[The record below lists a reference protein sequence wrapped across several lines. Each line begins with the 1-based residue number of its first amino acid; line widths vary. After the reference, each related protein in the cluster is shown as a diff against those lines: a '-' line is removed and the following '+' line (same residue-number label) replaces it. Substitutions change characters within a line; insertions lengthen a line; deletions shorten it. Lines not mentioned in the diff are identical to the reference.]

1 MKKTVRKAVLAAM
14 VLTTVCGG
22 AQMAWAENVVD
33 LRNYSKVTKVNDF
46 RVAGVM
52 VDKDN
57 TSLTSKKVSNINITS
72 NDPAHGEVF
81 AVFAYNPNDKGGKPY
96 GSITLGDK
104 DITKAVNISVTGK
117 YAYGMMSQLDGS
129 NITVNGDTLTIN
141 AKGTDYAIGMQ
152 AQSNSYTPAATID
165 INTKN
170 TIINA
175 STDKDNKADASGEY
189 PAIGIIAYSGSTVN
203 IDNNLTV
210 NAGTAI
216 STRGYSTINI
226 NKNGTGTVKMNG
238 DISFNYDNNTSK
250 TPIDS
255 TVNLNLTNEESYLN
269 GNIIKTGHPP
279 KDTIQ
284 IGNSPEYTTIDA
296 VNHMNLSLSNG
307 ATWTSTKD
315 SFVNN
320 LTLKNGGTVNLA
332 GDTHTVDVL
341 TKMSSD
347 NGVVTANSLDS
358 KVKVAKGANDIK
370 SLTVKGS
377 GAMADAIAKDP
388 SVANKLANVVEDE
401 STGKSAATNVTTD
414 EGEVAGAYSGT
425 VSADGTVSGSLAKN
439 SINENISGIGVISLM
454 TWRQENN
461 DLNKRLGELRDSKG
475 QYGLWTRMSRGEAK
489 YNDLGIKNQ
498 YNYYQLGYDARISD
512 DWILGG
518 AVSYTDGESSFRD
531 GDGTNKHT
539 GFAVYGSRLADDGS
553 FIDIIAKYAH
563 MKNEYDTYTYAG
575 AGDGDYST
583 NGFAFSAEYG
593 KRFKGQNDFW
603 IEPQAELTYGRV
615 DSANFTTAK
624 GVHVRQDSLD
634 SLVGRLGF
642 ALGKDVK
649 AGHVYVRASYLYDF
663 KGDVNMYMDKDG
675 VSDSYDHDLGGGWWE
690 FGVGT
695 NLNLGHDTHFYFDV
709 ERTASGEVSTP
720 WQWNAGIRYS
730 F

>member
-1 MKKTVRKAVLAAM
+1 MKKTVRNAVLAAM

-22 AQMAWAENVVD
+22 AQMAWAENVD
-33 LRNYSKVTKVNDF
+33 LSNAEGTGLSVVRATVNEEKT
-46 RVAGVM
+46 A
-52 VDKDN
+52 KN
-57 TSLTSKKVSNINITS
+57 ENINITGKNIS
-72 NDPAHGEVF
+72 YTVLADGNSAGQ
-81 AVFAYNPNDKGGKPY
+81 GGH
-96 GSITLGDK
+96 ITLGDGN
-104 DITKAVNISVTGK
+104 TQNVNISATGK
-117 YAYGMMSQLDGS
+117 NAYGMMSLYGGS

-141 AKGTDYAIGMQ
+141 AKGTGYAIGMQ
-152 AQSNSYTPAATID
+152 AQSNSNEPAAKID

-170 TIINA
+170 TVINA
-175 STDKDNKADASGEY
+175 STDNDNVKPGEEHT
-189 PAIGIIAYSGSTVN
+189 AIGIVAYSGSTVK

-226 NKNGTGTVKMNG
+226 NQGGTGTVKMNG
-238 DISFNYDNNTSK
+238 DISFNYDKDTSK

-269 GNIIKTGHPP
+269 GNIIKTGNPP
-279 KDTIQ
+279 KDTIKT
-284 IGNSPEYTTIDA
+284 GNPPEDTTIDA

-307 ATWTSTKD
+307 ATWTSTDD

-332 GDTHTVDVL
+332 GGAHTVDVL
-341 TKMSSD
+341 TNMSSD
-347 NGVVTANSLDS
+347 NGVVATNSLDS
-358 KVKVAKGANDIK
+358 KVKVEEKANHIK

-425 VSADGTVSGSLAKN
+425 VDANGNLSGSLAKN
-439 SINENISGIGVISLM
+439 STNENISGLGVISLM

-563 MKNEYDTYTYAG
+563 MKNEYDTYAG

-624 GVHVRQDSLD
+624 GVHVHQDSLD

-675 VSDSYDHDLGGGWWE
+675 AADSYDHDLGGGWWE

>member
-1 MKKTVRKAVLAAM
+1 MKKTVRNAVLAAM

-22 AQMAWAENVVD
+22 AQMAWAENVD
-33 LRNYSKVTKVNDF
+33 LSNAEGTGLSVIRATVNETKTAKNE
-46 RVAGVM
+46 
-52 VDKDN
+52 
-57 TSLTSKKVSNINITS
+57 NINITG
-72 NDPAHGEVF
+72 NDTIYTVLANGSDP
-81 AVFAYNPNDKGGKPY
+81 KTTGG
-96 GSITLGDK
+96 GHITLGD
-104 DITKAVNISVTGK
+104 DNTKTVNITSTGSST
-117 YAYGMMSQLDGS
+117 YGMMSLYGGS
-129 NITVNGDTLTIN
+129 IITVNGDTLNIN
-141 AKGTDYAIGMQ
+141 VHGTDYAIGMQ
-152 AQSNSYTPAATID
+152 AQSNSQEPAAKID

-175 STDKDNKADASGEY
+175 STDATEPVEGEY
-189 PAIGIIAYSGSTVN
+189 PAIGIIAYSGSEVN
-203 IDNNLTV
+203 INNNLTV
-210 NAGTAI
+210 NAPTAI
-216 STRGYSTINI
+216 STRGQSTINI
-226 NKNGTGTVKMNG
+226 NQDGKGTVKMNG
-238 DISFNYDNNTSK
+238 DISFDYDQGTSG
-250 TPIDS
+250 TEINS
-255 TVNLNLTNEESYLN
+255 TVNLNLANAESYLKGNILKN
-269 GNIIKTGHPP
+269 GNAP
-279 KDTIQ
+279 KKKSTVKDMT
-284 IGNSPEYTTIDA
+284 
-296 VNHMNLSLSNG
+296 LSLSNG
-307 ATWTSTKD
+307 ATWTSTSTKD

-332 GDTHTVDVL
+332 GDAQTVDVL
-341 TKMSSD
+341 TSMSSD
-347 NGVVTANSLDS
+347 NGVVATNSLGN
-358 KVKVAKGANDIK
+358 KVKVEENANHIK

-388 SVANKLANVVEDE
+388 SVANRLANVVEDE

-425 VSADGTVSGSLAKN
+425 VDANGNLSGSLAKN
-439 SINENISGIGVISLM
+439 STNENISGLGVISLM

-563 MKNEYDTYTYAG
+563 MKNEYDTYAG

-624 GVHVRQDSLD
+624 GVHVHQDSLD

-675 VSDSYDHDLGGGWWE
+675 AADSYDHDLGGGWWE

>member
-1 MKKTVRKAVLAAM
+1 MMKKTVRKAVLAAM

-22 AQMAWAENVVD
+22 AQMSWAASPVYVNSGDVTED
-33 LRNYSKVTKVNDF
+33 LSNISVNDDVF
-46 RVAGVM
+46 SVLAEGGSLSS
-52 VDKDN
+52 N
-57 TSLTSKKVSNINITS
+57 TGEINITNS
-72 NDPAHGEVF
+72 YFDDDNYGVVAQ
-81 AVFAYNPNDKGGKPY
+81 DKG
-96 GSITLGDK
+96 TVNLGDSGV
-104 DITKAVNISVTGK
+104 TKAINVTVKGASPTGLFSYYHDGAKINVAGDNFNVNVHGVDKAYGIWVQSNIPTEDQDPIPAEVNID
-117 YAYGMMSQLDGS
+117 A
-129 NITVNGDTLTIN
+129 
-141 AKGTDYAIGMQ
+141 
-152 AQSNSYTPAATID
+152 
-165 INTKN
+165 KN
-170 TIINA
+170 TVIDV
-175 STDKDNKADASGEY
+175 STDVDKKDDAGEHT
-189 PAIGIIAYSGSTVN
+189 AIGIVAYSGSKLN
-203 IDNNLTV
+203 INNNLTV
-210 NAGTAI
+210 NAATAI
-216 STRGYSTINI
+216 STRGNSTINI

-238 DISFNYDNNTSK
+238 DISFNYDEKTSK
-250 TPIDS
+250 TTIDS
-255 TVNLNLTNEESYLN
+255 TVNLNLTNEESYLK
-269 GNIIKTGHPP
+269 GNIIKTGNPP
-279 KDTIQ
+279 SNKITVQD
-284 IGNSPEYTTIDA
+284 
-296 VNHMNLSLSNG
+296 MNMSLSNG
-307 ATWTSTKD
+307 ATWTSTAD

-320 LTLKNGGTVNLA
+320 LTLANGGTVSLA
-332 GDTHTVDVL
+332 GDAHKVNVL
-341 TKMSSD
+341 NEMTSND
-347 NGVVTANSLDS
+347 GVVATNSLDS
-358 KVKVAKGANDIK
+358 KVEIANNTNK
-370 SLTVKGS
+370 EVKKLTVKGT

-388 SVANKLANVVEDE
+388 SVANKLANVVTDA
-401 STGKSAATNVTTD
+401 SGKSAATNVTTD

-425 VSADGTVSGSLAKN
+425 VDANGNLSGSLAKN
-439 SINENISGIGVISLM
+439 STNENISGLGVISLM

-563 MKNEYDTYTYAG
+563 MKNEYDTYAG

-624 GVHVRQDSLD
+624 GVHVHQDSLD

-675 VSDSYDHDLGGGWWE
+675 AADSYDHDLGGGWWE

>member
-1 MKKTVRKAVLAAM
+1 MKKTVRKAVLATM
-14 VLTTVCGG
+14 VLTTICGG
-22 AQMAWAENVVD
+22 AQMAWAEDDLSNVKGSGLLLADACAWGKDAVITATG
-33 LRNYSKVTKVNDF
+33 SKNK
-46 RVAGVM
+46 
-52 VDKDN
+52 
-57 TSLTSKKVSNINITS
+57 NINITGE
-72 NDPAHGEVF
+72 NDTTFSVLANV
-81 AVFAYNPNDKGGKPY
+81 GGQ
-96 GSITLGDK
+96 ITLGDQN
-104 DITKAVNISVTGK
+104 TQNVNISTTGTN
-117 YAYGMMSQLDGS
+117 AYGMMSRYGGS
-129 NITVNGDTLTIN
+129 KITVNGDTLTIN
-141 AKGTDYAIGMQ
+141 AKGTDYAIGLQ
-152 AQSNSYTPAATID
+152 AQSNSQEPAAKID

-170 TIINA
+170 TVINA
-175 STDKDNKADASGEY
+175 STDAHEPVKGEY

-203 IDNNLTV
+203 IANNLTV

-226 NKNGTGTVKMNG
+226 NQDGTGTVKMNG
-238 DISFNYDNNTSK
+238 DISFNYDEKTSG

-269 GNIIKTGHPP
+269 GNIIKTGNPP
-279 KDTIQ
+279 S
-284 IGNSPEYTTIDA
+284 NSNT
-296 VNHMNLSLSNG
+296 VKGMNMSFSNG

-332 GDTHTVDVL
+332 GDAHKVNVL
-341 TKMSSD
+341 DKMTSND
-347 NGVVTANSLDS
+347 GVVATNSLDS
-358 KVKVAKGANDIK
+358 KVEIANNAKK
-370 SLTVKGS
+370 EVKKLTVKGT

-388 SVANKLANVVEDE
+388 SVAKKLANVVTDA
-401 STGKSAATNVTTD
+401 SGKSAATNVTTD

-563 MKNEYDTYTYAG
+563 MKNEYDTYAG

-624 GVHVRQDSLD
+624 GVHVHQDSLD

-675 VSDSYDHDLGGGWWE
+675 AADSYDHDLGGGWWE

>member
-1 MKKTVRKAVLAAM
+1 MKKTVRNAVLAAM

-22 AQMAWAENVVD
+22 TQMAWAEDMD
-33 LRNYSKVTKVNDF
+33 LSNYSDTTVFDTDLKM
-46 RVAGVM
+46 VAGVLENKGEAI
-52 VDKDN
+52 VSKNESINVTTNDTDN
-57 TSLTSKKVSNINITS
+57 NW
-72 NDPAHGEVF
+72 VF
-81 AVFAYNPNDKGGKPY
+81 AVCARAPKEQKDGQYSK
-96 GSITLGDK
+96 ITLGTEA
-104 DITKAVNISVTGK
+104 TKTVNVSSTGK
-117 YAYGMMSQLDGS
+117 YAYGLFSGQKGS
-129 NITVNGDTLTIN
+129 NITVNGDTLNIN
-141 AKGTDYAIGMQ
+141 VHGTEYAIGMQ
-152 AQSNSYTPAATID
+152 AQSNSQTPAAEID

-170 TIINA
+170 AIINA
-175 STDKDNKADASGEY
+175 ITDEDKVDAGGEHT
-189 PAIGIIAYSGSTVN
+189 AVGIISYSGATVN
-203 IDNNLTV
+203 IKNNLTV
-210 NAGTAI
+210 NAATAI
-216 STRGYSTINI
+216 STRGNSNVII
-226 NKNGTGTVKMNG
+226 NKDGKGTVKLNG
-238 DISFNYDNNTSK
+238 DISFDYDAKTSG
-250 TPIDS
+250 TLIDS
-255 TVNLNLTNEESYLN
+255 NLDINLNNAESYFN
-269 GNIIKTGHPP
+269 GNIVKH
-279 KDTIQ
+279 
-284 IGNSPEYTTIDA
+284 GNAPETKA
-296 VNHMNLSLSNG
+296 GVSGMALSLSNG
-307 ATWTSTKD
+307 ATWTSTAD

-332 GDTHTVDVL
+332 GDAHTVSVL
-341 TKMSSD
+341 NNISSD
-347 NGVVTANSLDS
+347 NGVVATSSLAS
-358 KVKVAKGANDIK
+358 KVKVANKVK

-377 GAMADAIAKDP
+377 GQMADAIAKDP
-388 SVANKLANVVEDE
+388 SVADKLANVVENE
-401 STGKSAATNVTTD
+401 STGRSAATNVTTD

-439 SINENISGIGVISLM
+439 STNENISGLGVISLM

-498 YNYYQLGYDARISD
+498 YNYYQLGYDAKVSD
-512 DWILGG
+512 NWILGG

-553 FIDIIAKYAH
+553 FIDVIAKYAH
-563 MKNEYDTYTYAG
+563 MKNEYDTYAG

-624 GVHVRQDSLD
+624 GVHVHQDSLD

-642 ALGKDVK
+642 AVGKDIK
-649 AGHVYVRASYLYDF
+649 AGHIYARASYLYDF
-663 KGDVNMYMDKDG
+663 KGDVNMYMDKNG

>member
-22 AQMAWAENVVD
+22 AQMSWAEDQIVNADLSDYENNGVWSLGAPNGYTINSNVD
-33 LRNYSKVTKVNDF
+33 GDVN
-46 RVAGVM
+46 
-52 VDKDN
+52 K
-57 TSLTSKKVSNINITS
+57 NINITGT
-72 NDPAHGEVF
+72 DDTKYAT
-81 AVFAYNPNDKGGKPY
+81 FAYFGGV
-96 GSITLGDK
+96 
-104 DITKAVNISVTGK
+104 VNIGDEHTESVNITTTGK
-117 YAYGMMSQLDGS
+117 QTYGMFSAGGGS
-129 NITVNGDTLTIN
+129 KMTVNGDTLTIN
-141 AKGTDYAIGMQ
+141 AKGKDYAIGMHAESDSQ
-152 AQSNSYTPAATID
+152 TPSAEID

-170 TIINA
+170 TVINA
-175 STDKDNKADASGEY
+175 STDEDKEVDGEHT
-189 PAIGIIAYSGSTVN
+189 AIGIVAYSGSKVN
-203 IDNNLTV
+203 IKNNLTV
-210 NAGTAI
+210 NAATAI
-216 STRGYSTINI
+216 STRGNSTINI
-226 NKNGTGTVKMNG
+226 NEDGTGTVKLNG
-238 DISFNYDNNTSK
+238 DISFDYDDKTSG

-255 TVNLNLTNEESYLN
+255 SVNINLTNKDSYLKGNIKKN
-269 GNIIKTGHPP
+269 GNPP
-279 KDTIQ
+279 TNQ
-284 IGNSPEYTTIDA
+284 ST
-296 VNHMNLSLSNG
+296 VNGMNLSLSNG
-307 ATWTSTKD
+307 ATWTSTDD

-320 LTLKNGGTVNLA
+320 LDLKNGGTVNLA
-332 GDTHTVDVL
+332 GGAHTVDVL
-341 TKMSSD
+341 TSMSSD

-425 VSADGTVSGSLAKN
+425 VSADGSVSGSLAKN

>member
-1 MKKTVRKAVLAAM
+1 MKKTVRNAVLAAM

-22 AQMAWAENVVD
+22 AQMAWAADVLSNV
-33 LRNYSKVTKVNDF
+33 KG
-46 RVAGVM
+46 AGTYL
-52 VDKDN
+52 DDTAALGKDAVITATGSQN
-57 TSLTSKKVSNINITS
+57 KNINITGE
-72 NDPAHGEVF
+72 NDTTFSVL
-81 AVFAYNPNDKGGKPY
+81 AYVGGQ
-96 GSITLGDK
+96 ITLGDQN
-104 DITKAVNISVTGK
+104 TQNVNISTTGTN
-117 YAYGMMSQLDGS
+117 AYGLMAMHENVVPGGVGKGFH
-129 NITVNGDTLTIN
+129 ITVYGDTLNIN
-141 AKGTDYAIGMQ
+141 VHGTEYAIGMQ
-152 AQSNSYTPAATID
+152 AQNNSWSPNKATID

-170 TIINA
+170 TVINA
-175 STDKDNKADASGEY
+175 STDEDHVDAGGEHT
-189 PAIGIIAYSGSTVN
+189 AIGIVAYSGSTVN
-203 IDNNLTV
+203 IKNNLTV
-210 NAGTAI
+210 NAATSI
-216 STRGYSTINI
+216 STRGKSNVII
-226 NKNGTGTVKMNG
+226 NKDGKGTVKLNG
-238 DISFNYDNNTSK
+238 DISFDYDDKTSG
-250 TPIDS
+250 TVIDS
-255 TVNLNLTNEESYLN
+255 NLNINLANADSYLN
-269 GNIIKTGHPP
+269 GNIVKHG
-279 KDTIQ
+279 DA
-284 IGNSPEYTTIDA
+284 PETKA
-296 VNHMNLSLSNG
+296 GVSGMALALSNG
-307 ATWTSTKD
+307 ATWTSTEN

-332 GDTHTVDVL
+332 GDAQTVDVL

-347 NGVVTANSLDS
+347 NGVVATNSLGN
-358 KVKVAKGANDIK
+358 KVKVEEKANHIK
-370 SLTVKGS
+370 SLTVKGT
-377 GAMADAIAKDP
+377 GAMADAIAKDS
-388 SVANKLANVVEDE
+388 SVAKKLANVVTDA
-401 STGKSAATNVTTD
+401 SGKSAATNVTTD

-425 VSADGTVSGSLAKN
+425 VDANGNLSGSLAKN
-439 SINENISGIGVISLM
+439 STNENISGLGVISLM

-563 MKNEYDTYTYAG
+563 MKNEYDTYAG

-624 GVHVRQDSLD
+624 GVHVHQDSLD

-675 VSDSYDHDLGGGWWE
+675 AADSYDHDLGGGWWE

>member
-1 MKKTVRKAVLAAM
+1 MKKTVRNAVLAAM

-22 AQMAWAENVVD
+22 AQMAWATDPITVTSDVKTMD
-33 LRNYSKVTKVNDF
+33 LS
-46 RVAGVM
+46 
-52 VDKDN
+52 
-57 TSLTSKKVSNINITS
+57 
-72 NDPAHGEVF
+72 
-81 AVFAYNPNDKGGKPY
+81 
-96 GSITLGDK
+96 
-104 DITKAVNISVTGK
+104 NISVSDKTYSVVAGGTGTLN
-117 YAYGMMSQLDGS
+117 ANTEEI
-129 NITVNGDTLTIN
+129 NI
-141 AKGTDYAIGMQ
+141 
-152 AQSNSYTPAATID
+152 SNSYTKDSQANYGVIAQQTGTVNLGDSGVTKAINVTVKGANPTGLISYYHGGAKINVAGDNFNVNVHGVDTAYGIWVQSNIPTQDKDPIPAEVN
-165 INTKN
+165 INAKN
-170 TIINA
+170 TVIDV
-175 STDKDNKADASGEY
+175 STDKDNVEAGEEH
-189 PAIGIIAYSGSTVN
+189 PAIGIIAYSGSKVN
-203 IDNNLTV
+203 INNNLTV
-210 NAGTAI
+210 NAPTAI
-216 STRGYSTINI
+216 STRGQSTINI
-226 NKNGTGTVKMNG
+226 NQDGKGTVKMNG
-238 DISFNYDNNTSK
+238 DISFNYDEVTSG
-250 TPIDS
+250 TVIDS
-255 TVNLNLTNEESYLN
+255 TVNLNLANAESYLKGNILKN
-269 GNIIKTGHPP
+269 GNPP
-279 KDTIQ
+279 EEKSTVKD
-284 IGNSPEYTTIDA
+284 
-296 VNHMNLSLSNG
+296 MNLSLSNG
-307 ATWTSTKD
+307 ATWTSTED

-332 GDTHTVDVL
+332 GDAQTVDVL

-347 NGVVTANSLDS
+347 NGVVATNSLGN
-358 KVKVAKGANDIK
+358 KVKVEEKANHIK

-388 SVANKLANVVEDE
+388 SVANKLANVVTDA
-401 STGKSAATNVTTD
+401 SGKSAATNVTTD

-425 VSADGTVSGSLAKN
+425 VDANGNLSGSLAKN
-439 SINENISGIGVISLM
+439 TTNENISGLGVISLM

-563 MKNEYDTYTYAG
+563 MKNEYDTYAG

-624 GVHVRQDSLD
+624 GVHVHQDSLD

-675 VSDSYDHDLGGGWWE
+675 AADSYDHDLGGGWWE

>member
-1 MKKTVRKAVLAAM
+1 MKKTVRNAVLAAM

-22 AQMAWAENVVD
+22 AQMAWAEDVD
-33 LRNYSKVTKVNDF
+33 LSNYSKVTEVNKN
-46 RVAGVM
+46 RAAGVM

-72 NDPAHGEVF
+72 NDAAHREVF
-81 AVFAYNPNDKGGKPY
+81 AVFAYNLDKKGGEPY
-96 GSITLGDK
+96 SSITLGDK

-117 YAYGMMSQLDGS
+117 NAYGMMSQLGGS

-141 AKGTDYAIGMQ
+141 AKGTAYAIGMQ
-152 AQSNSYTPAATID
+152 AQSNSQTPAAEID

-170 TIINA
+170 TVINA
-175 STDKDNKADASGEY
+175 STDEDKVEGGEHT
-189 PAIGIIAYSGSTVN
+189 AIGIIAYSGSKVN
-203 IDNNLTV
+203 INNNLTV
-210 NAGTAI
+210 NAPTAI
-216 STRGYSTINI
+216 STRGQSTINI
-226 NKNGTGTVKMNG
+226 NQDGKGTVKMNG
-238 DISFNYDNNTSK
+238 DISFNYDKVTSG
-250 TPIDS
+250 TVIDS
-255 TVNLNLTNEESYLN
+255 TVNLNLANAESYLKGNILKN
-269 GNIIKTGHPP
+269 GNPP
-279 KDTIQ
+279 KEKSTVKD
-284 IGNSPEYTTIDA
+284 
-296 VNHMNLSLSNG
+296 MNLSLSNG
-307 ATWTSTKD
+307 ATWTSTED

-332 GDTHTVDVL
+332 GDAQTVDVL
-341 TKMSSD
+341 TSMSSD
-347 NGVVTANSLDS
+347 NGVVATNSLGN
-358 KVKVAKGANDIK
+358 KVKVEENANHIK

-388 SVANKLANVVEDE
+388 SVAKKLANVVTDE

-425 VSADGTVSGSLAKN
+425 VDANGNLSGSLAKN
-439 SINENISGIGVISLM
+439 STNENISGLGVISLM

-563 MKNEYDTYTYAG
+563 MKNEYDTYAG

-624 GVHVRQDSLD
+624 GVHVHQDSLD

-675 VSDSYDHDLGGGWWE
+675 AADSYDHDLGGGWWE

>member
-1 MKKTVRKAVLAAM
+1 MKKTVRKAVLATM
-14 VLTTVCGG
+14 VLTTICGG
-22 AQMAWAENVVD
+22 AQMAWAEDDLSNVKGSGLLLADACAWGKDAVITATG
-33 LRNYSKVTKVNDF
+33 SKNK
-46 RVAGVM
+46 
-52 VDKDN
+52 
-57 TSLTSKKVSNINITS
+57 NINITGE
-72 NDPAHGEVF
+72 NDTTFSVLANV
-81 AVFAYNPNDKGGKPY
+81 GGQ
-96 GSITLGDK
+96 ITLGDQN
-104 DITKAVNISVTGK
+104 TQNVNISTTGTN
-117 YAYGMMSQLDGS
+117 AYGMMSRYGGS
-129 NITVNGDTLTIN
+129 KITVNGDTLTIN
-141 AKGTDYAIGMQ
+141 AKGTDYAIGLQ
-152 AQSNSYTPAATID
+152 AQSNSQEPAAKID

-170 TIINA
+170 TVINA
-175 STDKDNKADASGEY
+175 STDAHEPVKGEY

-203 IDNNLTV
+203 IANNLTV

-226 NKNGTGTVKMNG
+226 NQDGTGTVKMNG
-238 DISFNYDNNTSK
+238 DISFNYDEKTSG

-269 GNIIKTGHPP
+269 GNIIKTGNPP
-279 KDTIQ
+279 KDTIKT
-284 IGNSPEYTTIDA
+284 GNPPEDTTIDA

-307 ATWTSTKD
+307 ATWTSTDD

-332 GDTHTVDVL
+332 GGAHTVDVL
-341 TKMSSD
+341 TNMSSD
-347 NGVVTANSLDS
+347 NGVVATNSLDS
-358 KVKVAKGANDIK
+358 KVKVEEKANHIK

-425 VSADGTVSGSLAKN
+425 VDANGNLSGSLAKN
-439 SINENISGIGVISLM
+439 STNENISGLGVISLM

-563 MKNEYDTYTYAG
+563 MKNEYDTYAG

-624 GVHVRQDSLD
+624 GVHVHQDSLD

-642 ALGKDVK
+642 SLGKDVK

-675 VSDSYDHDLGGGWWE
+675 AADSYDHDLGGGWWE

>member
-1 MKKTVRKAVLAAM
+1 M
-14 VLTTVCGG
+14 
-22 AQMAWAENVVD
+22 
-33 LRNYSKVTKVNDF
+33 
-46 RVAGVM
+46 
-52 VDKDN
+52 
-57 TSLTSKKVSNINITS
+57 
-72 NDPAHGEVF
+72 
-81 AVFAYNPNDKGGKPY
+81 
-96 GSITLGDK
+96 
-104 DITKAVNISVTGK
+104 
-117 YAYGMMSQLDGS
+117 
-129 NITVNGDTLTIN
+129 TVNGDTLTIN
-141 AKGTDYAIGMQ
+141 AKGTDYAYGMFAESVSQ
-152 AQSNSYTPAATID
+152 TPAAEID

-170 TIINA
+170 TVINA
-175 STDKDNKADASGEY
+175 STDVDKVKDGEHT
-189 PAIGIIAYSGSTVN
+189 AIGIVAYSGSNVN
-203 IDNNLTV
+203 IKNNLTV
-210 NAGTAI
+210 NAATAI
-216 STRGYSTINI
+216 STRGNSTINI
-226 NKNGTGTVKMNG
+226 NEDGTGTVKLNG
-238 DISFNYDNNTSK
+238 DISFAYDGKTSG
-250 TPIDS
+250 T
-255 TVNLNLTNEESYLN
+255 TVNSNVNINLTNKDSYLN
-269 GNIIKTGHPP
+269 GNGIMI
-279 KDTIQ
+279 
-284 IGNSPEYTTIDA
+284 NSSGEIPEEKSNVSGMKLA
-296 VNHMNLSLSNG
+296 LSNG
-307 ATWTSTKD
+307 ATWTSTEN

-332 GDTHTVDVL
+332 GNAHTVSVL
-341 TKMSSD
+341 NDISSD
-347 NGVVTANSLDS
+347 NGVVTTNSLDS

-388 SVANKLANVVEDE
+388 SVAAKLANVVTDE

-439 SINENISGIGVISLM
+439 STNENISGIGVISLM

-563 MKNEYDTYTYAG
+563 MKNEYDTYAGAG

-624 GVHVRQDSLD
+624 GVHVHQDSLD